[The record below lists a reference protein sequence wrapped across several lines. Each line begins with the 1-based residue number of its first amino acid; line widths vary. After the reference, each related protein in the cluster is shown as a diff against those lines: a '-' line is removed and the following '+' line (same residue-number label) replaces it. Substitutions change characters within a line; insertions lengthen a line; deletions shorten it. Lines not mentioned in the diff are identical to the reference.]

1 MEYLKVLDTD
11 SDEVKEAKKGLI
23 ATKDAAVKEAVE
35 KAKEIKGFDPASE
48 DGKKAIMEI
57 VEPRFKEFR
66 VKHGDNEVLVE
77 EAIKSIQDTL
87 DRELTKKSRPGF
99 GDNGRQ
105 KSFGELLGEA
115 LDEKEK
121 EIKGLQSMSA
131 GKLDYGLRLKAAAD
145 MSYAAN
151 FSSDAQDG
159 LTTEYRQ
166 SVLPLPSE
174 QIWMRN
180 IIPSGS
186 TEKGSIFYPRHTG
199 GEGEVGIWDET
210 ASPRTTKPLIDF
222 DFDAVNQK
230 LHWLAGIV
238 RVPREMLDDV
248 AFLRSFL
255 QTQLLVGPQG
265 LYQAENDYMLN
276 HSSEGLLN
284 LAEAYDGTDYSVAV
298 DRIIDAAW
306 GQIVE
311 NYFQPN
317 VIILHPRDAVG
328 IALNKATDSGVYD
341 LPNGSVGW
349 VNGRL
354 TIAGLQVVATTQI
367 ARGEFLVGDRRAS
380 QFVTRM
386 SPELRFFDQDVDNV
400 QKNMITIR
408 VEERAALLTY
418 YTQAWVTGTLAPT
431 T

>member
-23 ATKDAAVKEAVE
+23 ATKDAAVAE
-35 KAKEIKGFDPASE
+35 AKELLKNHKGFDPASAE
-48 DGKKAIMEI
+48 GKEAISAI
-57 VEPRFKEFR
+57 VDARFKEAK
-66 VKHGDNEVLVE
+66 VKHGDKEVLIE
-77 EAIKSIQDTL
+77 EAIKSVQEML
-87 DRELTKKSRPGF
+87 DEVATKQ
-99 GDNGRQ
+99 NGLGKVKDGQ

-115 LDEKEK
+115 LEEKEK

-131 GKLDYGLRLKAAAD
+131 GKMDFGLRLKAAAD

-151 FSSDAQDG
+151 FSSDAQEG
-159 LTTEYRQ
+159 LTTEFRQ
-166 SVLPLPSE
+166 SLLPLPSE

-180 IIPSGS
+180 IIPGG
-186 TEKGSIFYPRHTG
+186 TTDKGSIFYPRHTG
-199 GEGEVGIWDET
+199 GEGEVAIWDET
-210 ASPRTTKPLIDF
+210 VSPREAKPQIDF

-230 LHWLAGIV
+230 MHWLSGVV

-248 AFLRSFL
+248 SFLRSFL
-255 QTQLLVGPQG
+255 QTQLLIGPQG

-276 HSSEGLLN
+276 HSTEGLLN
-284 LAEAYDGTDYSVAV
+284 LADAYDGTDYTVAV

-328 IALNKATDSGVYD
+328 IALNKASDSGLYD

-354 TIAGLQVVATTQI
+354 TIAGLQVVATTEI
-367 ARGEFLVGDRRAS
+367 SKGNFLVGDRRAS
-380 QFVTRM
+380 QFITRM
-386 SPELRFFDQDVDNV
+386 SPEIRFFDQDQDNV
-400 QKNMITIR
+400 IKNMITVR

-418 YTQAWVTGTLAPT
+418 YPDAWVTGTLAPT